1 MDDSKLR
8 PVIREIRRLHERRY
22 AEAAYFFVLEALDY
36 TIFKQRTH
44 DREPGRHISCADL
57 LDGIREYAGV
67 EFGPLALYA
76 FHSWGVWRTED
87 FGELVFQMCDGG
99 LLNARETDT
108 PEAFADGF
116 DFERAF
122 RSADSA
128 QEA

>member
-44 DREPGRHISCADL
+44 ERESGRHISCKEL
-57 LDGIREYAGV
+57 LEGILEYAGV
-67 EFGPLALYA
+67 EFGPLSPYA

-99 LLNARETDT
+99 LLNAREADT
-108 PEAFADGF
+108 AAAFADGF
-116 DFERAF
+116 DFDQTFAQ
-122 RSADSA
+122 ADSA

>member
-36 TIFKQRTH
+36 TIFKQRTQ
-44 DREPGRHISCADL
+44 DREPGRHISCTEL

-67 EFGPLALYA
+67 EFGPLSPYA

-108 PEAFADGF
+108 PEAFVDGF
-116 DFERAF
+116 DFEQAF
-122 RSADSA
+122 RAADSA